1 MSEKDTI
8 DFKQNEPNTIETL
21 VRDFESIGIKKGM
34 SLLVH
39 SSLSSIGWVC
49 GSSVSVIYALEHVL
63 TKKGTLVMPTH
74 SSDLSDPGKWVN
86 PPVPESWWN
95 IIREQMPVFNSELT
109 PTREMGI
116 IAETF
121 RKQKSVVRSS
131 HPNSSFAAWG
141 KDKEY
146 IIQDNHLDY
155 QMNEKS
161 HLGRLY
167 ELDGYVLLLG
177 VDYNR
182 NTSMHLSEY
191 KATYKTKNITHEYAP
206 IIENGIRVWKG
217 YEDINFNDDDFIDIG
232 KAFEKDND
240 VRIGR
245 VGQAKS
251 RLMSQRKIVDYA
263 VKWIEKNRN

>member
-1 MSEKDTI
+1 
-8 DFKQNEPNTIETL
+8 
-21 VRDFESIGIKKGM
+21 
-34 SLLVH
+34 
-39 SSLSSIGWVC
+39 
-49 GSSVSVIYALEHVL
+49 
-63 TKKGTLVMPTH
+63 
-74 SSDLSDPGKWVN
+74 
-86 PPVPESWWN
+86 
-95 IIREQMPVFNSELT
+95 MPVFNAELT

-116 IAETF
+116 IPETF
-121 RKQKSVVRSS
+121 RKQKGVVRSS

-141 KDKEY
+141 KNREY

-161 HLGRLY
+161 PLGRLY

-191 KATYKTKNITHEYAP
+191 KATYKTKNIIHEYAP

-240 VRIGR
+240 VRIGM

-251 RLMSQRKIVDYA
+251 RLMSQREIVDYA